1 MNTREWLPFLFCMGV
16 LFFNWPMLEVVR
28 ISLPYYLY
36 GVWALLICLTA
47 VIVALNRGG
56 RQG

>member
-1 MNTREWLPFLFCMGV
+1 MKNRELLPFLFCMGV

-36 GVWALLICLTA
+36 VVWALFICITA
-47 VIVALNRGG
+47 IVIAMNRGG

>member
-1 MNTREWLPFLFCMGV
+1 MNVREWLLFLFCSGV
-16 LFFNWPMLEVVR
+16 FFFNWPMLEVVR

-36 GVWALLICLTA
+36 VVWAFFICFTA
-47 VIVALNRGG
+47 VIVVLNRGG